1 MDPVKVTINN
11 KNFILAFGM
20 KFFRVL
26 GQRLETKTLMQ
37 TQEAVLKVLST
48 FSEQNPDLSF
58 EQMDMINHLII
69 AAVESYPENTET
81 ITANELD
88 DLVLIDTK
96 SFLEIVTQVMSGF
109 VASLPKTEN
118 PEPSGKGTAPK
129 KASNNPNK

>member
-11 KNFILAFGM
+11 KNFILTFGM

-26 GQRLETKTLMQ
+26 GQKLATKTLMQ

-69 AAVESYPENTET
+69 AAVESNPENTEV
-81 ITANELD
+81 IEAAELD
-88 DLVLIDTK
+88 DLVLSDTK
-96 SFLEIVTQVMSGF
+96 AFLEIVTQVMSGF
-109 VASLPKTEN
+109 VASLPKAEN
-118 PEPSGKGTAPK
+118 TEPSGKGKAPK
-129 KASNNPNK
+129 KASNNLNK